1 MHSYTR
7 HIGDYLK
14 DTRHLTLL
22 EHGAYNVLM
31 DWCYGSERALPA
43 DEAMLYRICA
53 AFTKPEQ
60 VAVMT
65 VIEQFFQATPHGWIQ
80 KRIEAELMKA
90 HEKRGKAK
98 EAALTRWNAF
108 AMRTH
113 SEGIADGLQTQC
125 ESNADGMPRAR
136 ALRNPVSLS
145 SSNPPNPRQRGKA
158 GKLPEAVFPDDLPEG
173 YEIPL
178 SLWFGYKRERRE
190 GYTQSGWSAL
200 LTQQLRFPASIVAAS
215 VEASMSSNWAG
226 LFTDKVANPLSH
238 PPGFGAQKKEGGAG
252 GVKSWAERRYE
263 ADQAQ
268 EDELATLPQL
278 PREDTPP
285 EWDWKGIA
293 SELYGACWE
302 QWAEVPEDARRELR
316 QEWQKKEKG
325 GRR

>member
-98 EAALTRWNAF
+98 EAALTRWNAD

-113 SEGIADGLQTQC
+113 SEGIADGLQAQC

-173 YEIPL
+173 YAVPL
-178 SLWFGYKRERRE
+178 GLWFGYKRERRE
-190 GYTQSGWSAL
+190 GYTQSGWAAL
-200 LTQQLRFPASIVAAS
+200 LTQQLRFPASIVAQS
-215 VEASMSSNWAG
+215 VENSMSNNWAG
-226 LFTDKVANPLSH
+226 LFTERVQNPGGSA
-238 PPGFGAQKKEGGAG
+238 PGFGPQKKGAAAGFEAAPAVRGTDAPEGL
-252 GVKSWAERRYE
+252 ERAMLALWGDDWERYCAAWE
-263 ADQAQ
+263 TMLPADQAQ
-268 EDELATLPQL
+268 VRAWLKKNE
-278 PREDTPP
+278 
-285 EWDWKGIA
+285 G
-293 SELYGACWE
+293 GAK
-302 QWAEVPEDARRELR
+302 P
-316 QEWQKKEKG
+316 
-325 GRR
+325 